1 MVIVSCREQGAGCR
15 AKGARGCAAGAAM
28 GLNHWKMG
36 DKDAVKV
43 HISRDEGVANDYY
56 SNIQDLVNGVVLFS
70 FDTENLLADVLVAIG
85 GHGVLI

>member
-1 MVIVSCREQGAGCR
+1 MCS
-15 AKGARGCAAGAAM
+15 RGRHG
-28 GLNHWKMG
+28 GLSHWKMG

-56 SNIQDLVNGVVLFS
+56 SNIQDLVNGVVLFL

-85 GHGVLI
+85 GLGVLI